1 MNVIKAM
8 IYEAETKKNQ
18 WAKKADDADALAVA
32 KKTREE
38 ALALASYFE
47 GKYDAL
53 LEVIKVCDCQDNSA
67 KK

>member
-18 WAKKADDADALAVA
+18 WAKKADDVDALVVA

>member
-18 WAKKADDADALAVA
+18 WAKKAGDPEALVAA

-53 LEVIKVCDCQDNSA
+53 LEVIKVCDCNDNTP

>member
-1 MNVIKAM
+1 MNVIKSM

-18 WAKKADDADALAVA
+18 WAKKAQDPEALAAA
-32 KKTREE
+32 KKTQAE
-38 ALALASYFE
+38 ALHLASYFE

-53 LEVIKVCDCQDNSA
+53 LEVIKVCDCNTSD